1 MSHPQEPTLE
11 DAALQGAVD
20 AARSL
25 TGARYAVLALLDD
38 GGVYT
43 RALVSGQSGAE
54 REWLSELHQ
63 EAEFLDYVGGITA
76 PLRLPDLHEHIK
88 AQGLPPLDPRL
99 QESGPLPFLA
109 APLEQRGAALGA
121 IFAAGAGPGRRF
133 SAEHEQTLLTIAAQA
148 AAVIDNARAR
158 RAEGRAKEALQ
169 TLLDAAPVGVAVF
182 HTQTGAPVSFNRAAR
197 RMLDSLQLPGRS
209 LEELLEQMRCR
220 RADGRESG
228 LDAIAQALNAG
239 ETVSLEEVVMHV
251 PDGRSLTAL
260 LNAAPLPAKEGEPA
274 ACVMTLQDITP
285 LEDKERLRAEFMAM
299 VSHELQMP
307 LTSIQ
312 ESAAALLDETFT
324 PDPAETRQFHRI
336 IAEQAAGMRRLV
348 SDLLDVARIETGAL
362 AVFPE
367 PCAAA
372 ALLEEAGTLF
382 RSAGGGNKIHV
393 AAGPALPRVMAD
405 RRRIV
410 QVVGNLLSN
419 AARHAKQRTAIRVS
433 AAQEAAEVVFTVAD
447 EGEGIA
453 PERMPLLFR
462 KFSRLE
468 DRDGGRTGA
477 GLGLAICKGIVEGH
491 GGRIWAESDGPGL
504 GARFAFTLPVVEE
517 EETGRVLEA
526 AAAARPQ
533 ESASGGR
540 KRILAVD
547 DDPQALRYIREVL
560 TRAGYEP
567 VLTAE
572 AENALPLVL
581 ERRPHLALL
590 DMMFAETDG
599 IEVMRRIQEKRD
611 LPVIFLSVY
620 GQESVIARAF
630 DLGAVDYV
638 VKPFAETELVAR
650 IRSALRRQAG
660 AGRLAPLED
669 YVCDELRIDYSEQRV
684 LLGGRSVRLTATE
697 YAVLAELS
705 TNAGQVLTHDQILH
719 RVWGNDNSG
728 DSGLVRTIVKRLR
741 QKLGDSARSPAY
753 ILTQPR
759 VGYRMKKGGKL
770 PAVRDEA

>member
-1 MSHPQEPTLE
+1 MTLSQEPTLE
-11 DAALQGAVD
+11 DVALQGAVD

-38 GGVYT
+38 AGVYT

-109 APLEQRGAALGA
+109 APLQQRGAALGA

-251 PDGRSLTAL
+251 PDGRSVTAL

-372 ALLEEAGTLF
+372 ALLE
-382 RSAGGGNKIHV
+382 R
-393 AAGPALPRVMAD
+393 
-405 RRRIV
+405 
-410 QVVGNLLSN
+410 
-419 AARHAKQRTAIRVS
+419 
-433 AAQEAAEVVFTVAD
+433 
-447 EGEGIA
+447 
-453 PERMPLLFR
+453 PERCSGARAAATKSTWPPGR
-462 KFSRLE
+462 RCPGSW
-468 DRDGGRTGA
+468 RTGGA
-477 GLGLAICKGIVEGH
+477 SCRSSATCC
-491 GGRIWAESDGPGL
+491 RMRPG
-504 GARFAFTLPVVEE
+504 TP
-517 EETGRVLEA
+517 
-526 AAAARPQ
+526 
-533 ESASGGR
+533 
-540 KRILAVD
+540 
-547 DDPQALRYIREVL
+547 
-560 TRAGYEP
+560 
-567 VLTAE
+567 
-572 AENALPLVL
+572 
-581 ERRPHLALL
+581 
-590 DMMFAETDG
+590 
-599 IEVMRRIQEKRD
+599 
-611 LPVIFLSVY
+611 
-620 GQESVIARAF
+620 
-630 DLGAVDYV
+630 
-638 VKPFAETELVAR
+638 
-650 IRSALRRQAG
+650 
-660 AGRLAPLED
+660 
-669 YVCDELRIDYSEQRV
+669 
-684 LLGGRSVRLTATE
+684 
-697 YAVLAELS
+697 
-705 TNAGQVLTHDQILH
+705 
-719 RVWGNDNSG
+719 NSG
-728 DSGLVRTIVKRLR
+728 PRSG
-741 QKLGDSARSPAY
+741 
-753 ILTQPR
+753 
-759 VGYRMKKGGKL
+759 
-770 PAVRDEA
+770 